1 MLDISFYTAEC
12 QPIHH
17 VEVAEKFLEWL
28 AHSEFAKI
36 GKEQVITVL
45 IDGEEI
51 DLPLVKLG
59 KGNRHK
65 FMAFFSSAIVD
76 ETKILL
82 NQIGDY
88 FAKPEQAYRL
98 RKLIEI
104 LDCLKDEKYQY
115 LQRI

>member
-1 MLDISFYTAEC
+1 MLDIGFYTAEGK
-12 QPIHH
+12 PIHH
-17 VEVAEKFLEWL
+17 VEVAENFLEWL
-28 AHSEFAKI
+28 AHSEFSKI
-36 GKEQVITVL
+36 GKEQIITVL
-45 IDGEEI
+45 LDDEKI

-65 FMAFFSSAIVD
+65 FIAFFSSAVVD

-88 FAKPEQAYRL
+88 LAKPERAYRL

-104 LDCLKDEKYQY
+104 LDCIKDENYQY